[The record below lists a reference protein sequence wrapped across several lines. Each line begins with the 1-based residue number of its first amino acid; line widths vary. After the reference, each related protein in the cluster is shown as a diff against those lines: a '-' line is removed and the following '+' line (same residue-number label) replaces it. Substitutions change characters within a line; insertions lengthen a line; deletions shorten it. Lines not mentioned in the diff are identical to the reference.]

1 MTKRSAPS
9 SPVEQVAPKKQK
21 LEDTTDDTPVAPPT
35 PATTPNAPE
44 TAGTVDVA
52 TTAVAVAEPA
62 NIDVDMTDD
71 DTAEEVAK
79 PQTKGKGKATPK
91 KKAAP
96 KKPPVEQAF
105 TPWKPDVTLP
115 AADPF
120 WGVKP
125 VTGDAVP
132 HPDQPSARDS
142 DAATNPPLWEDL
154 KFRFKRGSRYV
165 KYFGPIAPE
174 DAQDGP
180 DLDQEDLL
188 VIKLIDMRPKS
199 KHDKTPRRVPQ
210 SYAYEHG
217 KPKDWN
223 DMQAVKA
230 LNDRRG
236 QAIDRV
242 TLDAPWS
249 RIEREYLADIFSE
262 YPDASIWEITM
273 RHNDRF
279 KDKESIAD
287 TGFAFAPL
295 STGRTVESVR
305 HQYMTYKPCYDK
317 GEAPEGVRFRND
329 NSLAGK
335 ALRASKKVENAF
347 GKPNK
352 ALEKEFD
359 EKSGGRAEG
368 EDADGSGDETE
379 TTPKKTP
386 AKKATKAKA
395 TTTKK
400 AAPKK
405 SAATIEESEDEDEA
419 PVLPMKE
426 QPKLSAEEEELWEL
440 AGGSEEG
447 EHRASPLVPH
457 RKPDFP
463 PYTDSPLTDIGSDS
477 PVPPSDDLEMT
488 DVEEPAV
495 QADNNTGETKALPP
509 RASSAIDFPPYTD
522 SPLTDLGS
530 KSPVP
535 PSDDEDEAAVIVDQ
549 MVSETVDALINQA
562 VQHAKTEKQVPAVQ
576 DFQFPSQDADSEEE
590 PAVVT
595 ETIEA
600 TVGIQ
605 VEVTTTTQEAL
616 APTIQEAVAPI
627 TQEAVVPTATHAP
640 LHGARHMSFDDNYD
654 DDDEL

>member
-1 MTKRSAPS
+1 
-9 SPVEQVAPKKQK
+9 
-21 LEDTTDDTPVAPPT
+21 
-35 PATTPNAPE
+35 
-44 TAGTVDVA
+44 
-52 TTAVAVAEPA
+52 
-62 NIDVDMTDD
+62 
-71 DTAEEVAK
+71 
-79 PQTKGKGKATPK
+79 
-91 KKAAP
+91 
-96 KKPPVEQAF
+96 
-105 TPWKPDVTLP
+105 
-115 AADPF
+115 
-120 WGVKP
+120 
-125 VTGDAVP
+125 
-132 HPDQPSARDS
+132 
-142 DAATNPPLWEDL
+142 
-154 KFRFKRGSRYV
+154 
-165 KYFGPIAPE
+165 
-174 DAQDGP
+174 
-180 DLDQEDLL
+180 
-188 VIKLIDMRPKS
+188 
-199 KHDKTPRRVPQ
+199 
-210 SYAYEHG
+210 
-217 KPKDWN
+217 
-223 DMQAVKA
+223 MQAVKA

-249 RIEREYLADIFSE
+249 RIEREYLADILSE

-395 TTTKK
+395 TKK
-400 AAPKK
+400 AVPKK
-405 SAATIEESEDEDEA
+405 SAATIEDEDEA

-440 AGGSEEG
+440 AGGSEAG
-447 EHRASPLVPH
+447 EHRASPSVPH

-477 PVPPSDDLEMT
+477 PVPPSDDHEMT
-488 DVEEPAV
+488 DVEEPAA

-509 RASSAIDFPPYTD
+509 RASSAIDLPPYTD

-535 PSDDEDEAAVIVDQ
+535 PSDDEDEAAVVIQ
-549 MVSETVDALINQA
+549 HMVSETVDALINQA
-562 VQHAKTEKQVPAVQ
+562 VQHAEKEKQVPAVQ
-576 DFQFPSQDADSEEE
+576 DFQFPSEDADSEEE
-590 PAVVT
+590 PAMT

-605 VEVTTTTQEAL
+605 AQVTSTTQETQVTTTVQETQV
-616 APTIQEAVAPI
+616 TTT